1 MPYRT
6 HAVPSIVSR
15 MTDSDIVYSSFDILI
30 SMCEPPTQNIIH
42 DGLIM
47 QSARVQQPARNAA
60 VRPGHG
66 SLKPVNHPRDICAP
80 KEAAICYND
89 LNIMLKVNKANPI
102 KTRRNRSSMNKE
114 FTIGVLGG
122 MGTYATIHLFE
133 QYAEIFEAEKEWDRP
148 RMIIDNRCTMPSRVR
163 AFLYNENVD
172 KLVDQMAD
180 SMQRLKDAGCTR
192 IVLACNTSHLFLPMI
207 YEKVPGLEP
216 LVMHIIKGC
225 VEALSKDSVKE
236 VYLLGTEGT
245 IDSGVYQKALEKEG
259 IKCSVPA
266 QEEYTKLRDC
276 IEAVKQN
283 KYTDEVRETF
293 LDLVNRAEV
302 CILGCTE
309 LPIIYERYKDGVTCK
324 KVYDPLEIAIRT
336 LKEEYDASR

>member
-1 MPYRT
+1 
-6 HAVPSIVSR
+6 
-15 MTDSDIVYSSFDILI
+15 
-30 SMCEPPTQNIIH
+30 
-42 DGLIM
+42 
-47 QSARVQQPARNAA
+47 
-60 VRPGHG
+60 
-66 SLKPVNHPRDICAP
+66 
-80 KEAAICYND
+80 
-89 LNIMLKVNKANPI
+89 
-102 KTRRNRSSMNKE
+102 MNKE

-122 MGTYATIHLFE
+122 MGTYATIHLFQ

-216 LVMHIIKGC
+216 LVIHIIRVC
-225 VEALSKDSVKE
+225 VDALSKDGVKE

-245 IDSGVYQKALEKEG
+245 IDSGVYQKALEAEG

-276 IEAVKQN
+276 IEAVKQD
-283 KYTDEVRETF
+283 KYTDEVRDTF
-293 LDLVNRAEV
+293 LDLVNRADV

-324 KVYDPLEIAIRT
+324 KVYDPLETAVRT

>member
-1 MPYRT
+1 
-6 HAVPSIVSR
+6 
-15 MTDSDIVYSSFDILI
+15 
-30 SMCEPPTQNIIH
+30 
-42 DGLIM
+42 
-47 QSARVQQPARNAA
+47 
-60 VRPGHG
+60 
-66 SLKPVNHPRDICAP
+66 
-80 KEAAICYND
+80 
-89 LNIMLKVNKANPI
+89 
-102 KTRRNRSSMNKE
+102 
-114 FTIGVLGG
+114 
-122 MGTYATIHLFE
+122 
-133 QYAEIFEAEKEWDRP
+133 
-148 RMIIDNRCTMPSRVR
+148 
-163 AFLYNENVD
+163 
-172 KLVDQMAD
+172 
-180 SMQRLKDAGCTR
+180 
-192 IVLACNTSHLFLPMI
+192 MI

-216 LVMHIIKGC
+216 LVVHIIKGC

-259 IKCSVPA
+259 IGCSVPA